1 MVVKC
6 SECAVCESYILKN
19 QTVLVTFSITI
30 VLAFVGKGVKR
41 GGRWHFELAVKGA
54 VAKKV

>member
-1 MVVKC
+1 
-6 SECAVCESYILKN
+6 LKN

-41 GGRWHFELAVKGA
+41 GALALWAGGKGGGGKKKFENHWAKG
-54 VAKKV
+54 